1 MNRDDALRKIRACLA
16 RASSS
21 NENEAAAAMRQA
33 QALMRE
39 HGLDAEG
46 VELASVKEH
55 DARACFQPILG
66 WESELVSMIAEAF
79 GCEVISTTNFGPA
92 YLSPSGRAARYWRL
106 IGVNAAPEVAAY
118 AFEVLAAQCVKAR
131 RAHIGRQSKNCK
143 PATKA
148 ARGDLFAMG
157 WVRAVRGLVE
167 RFAGSGHNAELV
179 ERYMRQR
186 YPALLKARVQH
197 RDRGRNVRDDDL
209 AGAQAGRRA
218 VLSRGVGAAAERKL
232 IGGPA

>member
-16 RASSS
+16 RASSA

-33 QALMRE
+33 QTLMRE
-39 HGLDAEG
+39 HGLDADG

-66 WESELVSMIAEAF
+66 WEAELVGMIADAF
-79 GCEVISTTNFGPA
+79 GCEVVSTVKA
-92 YLSPSGRAARYWRL
+92 DIEHLSMRALRYWRL
-106 IGVNAAPEVAAY
+106 IGVNAAAEVAAY
-118 AFEVLAAQCVKAR
+118 AFEVLSAQCVKAR
-131 RAHIGRQSKNCK
+131 RAHICRQSKNCK

-157 WVRAVRGLVE
+157 WVRAVRDLVE

-186 YPALLKARVQH
+186 YPSLGKARVQH

-218 VLSRGVGAAAERKL
+218 VLSRGVGGAAERKL